1 MSGKVDV
8 CLYGAGAI
16 GSFYAF
22 ILNRVSNVQLTIIAR
37 SNYEAIKANGITLD
51 SENHGK
57 HLFSP
62 YKVAST
68 PAEAAGHY
76 DYVVCVNKAINQE
89 AVAKSLAPV
98 IDDTTTIVLIQNGVG
113 NEDPFRAQFPNSTI
127 LSCVTWVG
135 ATQTSPGFVKH
146 IASEFTEI
154 GLFPNPSVSPN
165 IESSRLDNFISL
177 LKAGNTKFAIEE
189 NIQIR
194 RWEKVV
200 WNVAWNA
207 ITSLTQI
214 DTQTW
219 LHSSPDSIPLT
230 KQLMEEVIE
239 VARKS
244 GVPVR
249 EGLVEELFV
258 KILALPGVYTSMQKD
273 VVARNPLEI
282 DVILG
287 VPVTKARE
295 LGVKTPVLEVIY
307 TLVQAVDYGIRQGKI
322 FPSIST
328 SV

>member
-1 MSGKVDV
+1 MSAKVDV

-22 ILNRVSNVQLTIIAR
+22 ILNRAPDVRLTVIAR

-51 SENHGK
+51 SEIHGK
-57 HLFSP
+57 HLFRP
-62 YKVAST
+62 YKVASN

-98 IDDTTTIVLIQNGVG
+98 VDDTTTIVLIQNGVG
-113 NEDPFRAQFPNSTI
+113 NEDPFRAQFPTCTI

-135 ATQTSPGFVKH
+135 ATQTSPGFVTH
-146 IASEFTEI
+146 IKSENTEI
-154 GLFPNPSVSPN
+154 GIFPNPALSPSV
-165 IESSRLDNFISL
+165 ESSRLDGFTAL
-177 LKAGNTKFAIEE
+177 LKAGNTKFVVEP

-219 LHSSPDSIPLT
+219 LHSSPDAIPLT
-230 KQLMEEVIE
+230 KRLMEEVIE

-244 GVPVR
+244 GVPMR
-249 EGLVEELFV
+249 DGLVDELFG

-273 VVARNPLEI
+273 VAARNPLEI

-287 VPVTKARE
+287 VPVRKAKE
-295 LGVKTPVLEVIY
+295 LGVQIPVLEVIY
-307 TLVQAVDYGIRQGKI
+307 TLVQAVDYGVRGGKI
-322 FPSIST
+322 FP
-328 SV
+328 